1 MTKAEAIA
9 GIVLVFV
16 GMLALLAGCMT
27 DPVFL
32 RHPKTGEKVQ
42 CGPYSAARGPT
53 DETAT
58 ILERNCIDLYQRQG
72 YERVRE

>member
-1 MTKAEAIA
+1 MRLVLFI
-9 GIVLVFV
+9 GILVY
-16 GMLALLAGCMT
+16 LAGCQT

-53 DETAT
+53 DEVTT
-58 ILERNCIDLYQRQG
+58 TLERNCIDLYQRQG
-72 YERVRE
+72 YERVPR

>member
-1 MTKAEAIA
+1 MTKTEDLA
-9 GIVLVFV
+9 GVVLVFV
-16 GMLALLAGCMT
+16 GMLTLLAGCMT
-27 DPVFL
+27 DPVSL
-32 RHPKTGEKVQ
+32 RHTKTGEKVQ

-72 YERVRE
+72 YERVKE